1 MQAPKEA
8 QPHPRTHHVQ
18 VGGPR
23 STSGIV
29 PWRGHNGG
37 RHGRR
42 LECGRRHGRGC
53 HQGRS
58 WCGGFGRDRH
68 RIEDGQDPTVH
79 VGCGGSGVDARVDP
93 TVHAKADDPVLQGG
107 TCFQEGSSRI
117 PLTGIFVGRIGA
129 HHFFPQGSVDG
140 LAGGLGGDLEFH
152 FQESLGERSSKG
164 GGSPSHDQDGI
175 VGLEGLSGRGQ
186 LHGVSVLDGPLE
198 LEDHGIVSQVGGI
211 VGWMF
216 DDLLDLD
223 LERVLQVLVSL
234 VGAGMVDWLHG
245 DARVVDGFVVGE
257 NGTMGQLVCCII
269 GVVLS

>member
-1 MQAPKEA
+1 M
-8 QPHPRTHHVQ
+8 
-18 VGGPR
+18 
-23 STSGIV
+23 
-29 PWRGHNGG
+29 
-37 RHGRR
+37 
-42 LECGRRHGRGC
+42 
-53 HQGRS
+53 
-58 WCGGFGRDRH
+58 
-68 RIEDGQDPTVH
+68 H

-93 TVHAKADDPVLQGG
+93 TVHAKADNPVLQGG